1 MSRPTLQRVPLART
15 IDRES
20 YVLAYLNL
28 VANGM
33 SSLGSRRYLR
43 EFGIGINEWRVVSS
57 LGNIPGGT
65 AGDIADLVGIHK
77 SVVSRSLRAL
87 IEAGLVGQ
95 DPELGK
101 RRLFLTAAGAALHD
115 KIVPVALARE
125 DLLLHG
131 FDDEEIVLLRGF
143 LRRMHDNLERV
154 AKADEDGFRQA

>member
-1 MSRPTLQRVPLART
+1 MSRPALQRVPLAQT

-20 YVLAYLNL
+20 FVLAYLNL

-43 EFGIGINEWRVVSS
+43 EFGIGINEWRVLSS

-65 AGDIADLVGIHK
+65 AGDVAELVGIHK
-77 SVVSRSLRAL
+77 SVVSRSLRSL
-87 IEAGLVGQ
+87 TDAGLVGQ
-95 DPELGK
+95 DPELGR

-125 DLLLHG
+125 ELLLHG
-131 FDDEEIVLLRGF
+131 FDDDEAALLRTF
-143 LRRMHDNLERV
+143 LRRMHENLDRV
-154 AKADEDGFRQA
+154 AQGDEDELRPS